1 MLTLCRGLQFTN
13 QASHPLSILIIY
25 SLHTCRDTCQHL
37 IRNGFKH
44 IGKNGYRQ
52 MVTKNF
58 HTVTLLAIDVRHV
71 NHTDIHADIPYIG
84 CPLAVYKTIGM
95 SISKMAVQA
104 VGVTDGTASI
114 RP

>member
-1 MLTLCRGLQFTN
+1 
-13 QASHPLSILIIY
+13 
-25 SLHTCRDTCQHL
+25 
-37 IRNGFKH
+37 
-44 IGKNGYRQ
+44 

-104 VGVTDGTASI
+104 VGVTDGKSRYTRRTGEMPFPAIPHRILFGNITYLEMVVFNVLTLFIMELSMGLT
-114 RP
+114 P

>member
-1 MLTLCRGLQFTN
+1 
-13 QASHPLSILIIY
+13 
-25 SLHTCRDTCQHL
+25 
-37 IRNGFKH
+37 
-44 IGKNGYRQ
+44 

-104 VGVTDGTASI
+104 VGVTDGKSRYTRRTGEMPFPAMVVFNVLTLFIMELSMGLT
-114 RP
+114 P

>member
-1 MLTLCRGLQFTN
+1 
-13 QASHPLSILIIY
+13 
-25 SLHTCRDTCQHL
+25 
-37 IRNGFKH
+37 
-44 IGKNGYRQ
+44 

-104 VGVTDGTASI
+104 VGVTDGKSPFRLYPTVSSSGTSRI
-114 RP
+114 WRMVVFNVLTLFIMELSMGLTP